1 MKTIE
6 QLLTEF
12 AKVKLQIKQ
21 LKKESS
27 EIGHCA
33 RPMGLTGLP
42 ENIDCQSCIDIAISL
57 KNQHNKDYP
66 HHEDYLN
73 FHDFIDC
80 AMPFE
85 VCDTCKKH
93 IETKKKRKA
102 LNKPLGIL
110 QAQITKRAIS
120 ILKNN

>member
-12 AKVKLQIKQ
+12 AKVKLQVKQ

-27 EIGHCA
+27 EIGCCA

-85 VCDTCKKH
+85 VCDICKKH

-110 QAQITKRAIS
+110 QAQITKRAIGL
-120 ILKNN
+120 LKND